1 MRADEPPPLI
11 VVTTSRYER
20 DAKRIRKRGAE
31 MSRLVAVVD
40 ALRRRQPLAVRHRDH
55 PLKGE
60 WKGWRDCHVE
70 PDWVLVYRVDE
81 EKGEL
86 ILGRTGSHAD
96 LFE

>member
-1 MRADEPPPLI
+1 MASDSGLRINPTKAFA
-11 VVTTSRYER
+11 R
-20 DAKRIRKRGAE
+20 DLKRVGKRGWNLA
-31 MSRLVAVVD
+31 RLQVVLET
-40 ALRRRQPLAVRHRDH
+40 LRTRQPLTARHRDH

-70 PDWVLVYRVDE
+70 PDWVLVDQVDE